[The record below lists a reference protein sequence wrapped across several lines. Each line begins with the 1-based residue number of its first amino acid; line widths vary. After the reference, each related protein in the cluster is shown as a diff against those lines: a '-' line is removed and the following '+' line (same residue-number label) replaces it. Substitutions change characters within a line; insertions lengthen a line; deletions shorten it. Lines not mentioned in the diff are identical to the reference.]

1 MSTRNDLS
9 LARKVEVIEYRKKN
23 PTLGSRK
30 IAEVFKCGRTQIQ
43 NIIKNKEAILTEYE
57 ANAPASRKRH
67 CGGEFE
73 DINEVVYTWYSLAR
87 QRSVPV
93 TGPMLQEEARII
105 AKKIGHLRF
114 RASNCGLDSFKKR
127 HNIRQFTVS
136 GEVAYVSD
144 ETVEG

>member
-43 NIIKNKEAILTEYE
+43 NIIKNKEAILSEYE
-57 ANAPASRKRH
+57 AFAPASRKRH
-67 CGGEFE
+67 RGGEFE
-73 DINEVVYTWYSLAR
+73 DVNEAVYTWYSLVR
-87 QRSVPV
+87 QRSVQV

-105 AKKIGHLRF
+105 AEKMGHHQF
-114 RASNCGLDSFKKR
+114 RASNGWLESFK
-127 HNIRQFTVS
+127 
-136 GEVAYVSD
+136 
-144 ETVEG
+144 